1 MSLPMAKF
9 WPPPLPNSSLLPPA
23 STPISIPSVTP
34 HTPTW
39 QSKRHVVHGLAHV
52 TPCCTYPDQ
61 AGVLFPTVFRQK
73 SLKFPHLATSY
84 FFHTTPTSKELVA
97 RSRIDPQYPQ
107 VRFLGGNP
115 VGDDLWYLVIAQV
128 KVGLLRHLFSAPA
141 LSRVPL
147 RRSPPP
153 APNLVRPVRAVGAA
167 AAEVRSDTSV
177 VQAGGLRLSS
187 PANLRVLAVGTL
199 PLVKIRQPPDNLSPQ
214 ALRPS
219 EPSCGIV
226 RALRNVE

>member
-1 MSLPMAKF
+1 MPSAGGATQNRELALGSELSLPMANF

-61 AGVLFPTVFRQK
+61 AGGLFPTVFRQT

-84 FFHTTPTSKELVA
+84 FFHTTPPPKNWWRGLESTRNIHRCGFS
-97 RSRIDPQYPQ
+97 
-107 VRFLGGNP
+107 GGNP

-128 KVGLLRHLFSAPA
+128 KVRLLRHLFSAPA

-167 AAEVRSDTSV
+167 AAEVRSDT
-177 VQAGGLRLSS
+177 LRR
-187 PANLRVLAVGTL
+187 PAAYG
-199 PLVKIRQPPDNLSPQ
+199 
-214 ALRPS
+214 
-219 EPSCGIV
+219 
-226 RALRNVE
+226 